1 MDFGVEVINL
11 TKSYEKLIAVKDF
24 SFSVKRGE
32 ILGLVGPNGAGKTT
46 TLRAIA
52 GIHPPTEG
60 TIKICGADLM
70 QQPVE
75 AKQHL
80 AFMPDEPRLF
90 DYLTVEEHLQFVARI
105 YQVQD
110 FRARMEPLLQEFDLA
125 DKRKALPSE
134 LSRGMKQK
142 LMIAC
147 GFIHAPDVL
156 IFDEPLT
163 GLDPLGIRR
172 MKESIVKRS
181 SEGASVILSSH
192 LLHLVEELCDT
203 VAIIQNGTRLAY
215 GTVDDLKWKIAHG
228 RGDVSLEEAF
238 LRITTQDEK
247 ASA

>member
-1 MDFGVEVINL
+1 MIEVVNL
-11 TKSYEKLIAVKDF
+11 TKQYGSLVAVDSL
-24 SFSVKRGE
+24 SFTVDRGK

-60 TIKICGADLM
+60 QVNIGGVDLRVD
-70 QQPVE
+70 PVA

-90 DYLTVEEHLQFVARI
+90 DYLTVEEHLQFSARL
-105 YQVQD
+105 YQTKD
-110 FRARMEPLLQEFDLA
+110 YRARLDQLLEEFELT

-172 MKESIVKRS
+172 MKESITRRARD
-181 SEGASVILSSH
+181 GAAVILSSH
-192 LLHLVEELCDT
+192 LLHLVEETCDF
-203 VAIIQNGTRLAY
+203 VLVIQKGRRIAY
-215 GTVDDLKWKIAHG
+215 GTIDELKWKIAQGH
-228 RGDVSLEEAF
+228 GDVSLEEAF
-238 LRITTQDEK
+238 LRITAA
-247 ASA
+247 AS

>member
-1 MDFGVEVINL
+1 MDAGIEVIHL
-11 TKSYEKLIAVKDF
+11 KKTYGDMVAVNDL
-24 SFSVKRGE
+24 SFAVKRGE

-46 TLRAIA
+46 TLRALA

-60 TIKICGADLM
+60 RVLICGKDLREE
-70 QQPVE
+70 PVE
-75 AKQHL
+75 AKRCL

-105 YQVQD
+105 YQVSG
-110 FRARMEPLLQEFDLA
+110 FREKATPLLEEFELA
-125 DKRKALPSE
+125 DKRRALPSE

-147 GFIHAPDVL
+147 GFIHSPDVI

-172 MKESIVKRS
+172 MKESITARAAQ
-181 SEGASVILSSH
+181 GASVILSSH

-203 VAIIQNGTRLAY
+203 VAVIQHGNLVVHGTIS
-215 GTVDDLKWKIAHG
+215 DLKWKVAHG
-228 RGDVSLEEAF
+228 QGDVTLEEAF
-238 LRITTQDEK
+238 LRITAEEP
-247 ASA
+247 ARS

>member
-1 MDFGVEVINL
+1 MDYGIEVVNL
-11 TKSYEKLIAVKDF
+11 TKTYHSLVAVKDF
-24 SFSVKRGE
+24 SFAVKRGE
-32 ILGLVGPNGAGKTT
+32 VLGLVGPNGAGKTT

-60 TIKICGADLM
+60 QIKICGADLRDD
-70 QQPVE
+70 PVG
-75 AKQHL
+75 AKRHI

-105 YQVQD
+105 YQVEGV
-110 FRARMEPLLQEFDLA
+110 RARMEPLLQEFDLA

-147 GFIHAPDVL
+147 GFIHTPDVL

-172 MKESIVKRS
+172 MKESIVQRS
-181 SEGASVILSSH
+181 KDGASVILSSH

-215 GTVDDLKWKIAHG
+215 GSIDELKWKIAHG

-238 LRITTQDEK
+238 LRITAEEK